1 MFVDS
6 WFEKP
11 LSVSI
16 LFFTALIFFG
26 KCSID
31 AVYVMVY
38 WGLGGLKVKIFLLA
52 TEMEKSITLTVFC
65 LLHLPFFI
73 SESLFFDIFEDVLS

>member
-16 LFFTALIFFG
+16 LFFTALIFIG
-26 KCSID
+26 KYSID

-38 WGLGGLKVKIFLLA
+38 
-52 TEMEKSITLTVFC
+52 
-65 LLHLPFFI
+65 
-73 SESLFFDIFEDVLS
+73 

>member
-16 LFFTALIFFG
+16 IFFTALIFIG
-26 KCSID
+26 SID

-38 WGLGGLKVKIFLLA
+38 WGLGGLKVKIFLWA